1 MTSTLPAQPATPGR
15 PYSPP
20 PPSGP
25 AGARPPESRR
35 SWRWP
40 LGFWAFAFVA
50 WLIPSAGKTT
60 FETKLGVVVDPWKF
74 AGDLGELWHD
84 QNGFGGIHDQYF
96 GYAFPMLP
104 YYLLTDVAQI
114 PTWLAE
120 RLWLSLVVTAA
131 FWGALK
137 LADRLGFGTPGTRV
151 LGAVAYALWP
161 VFTIIVGST
170 SAGALPGA
178 VLPWVLLPLLDERLT
193 PRVAAARSALIIPFM
208 GGVNAAST
216 LAALLPA
223 LLYVCTRTGSRRT
236 KLLAWWLPGVL
247 LACLWWIVPLLLL
260 GIYGENFL
268 PFIET
273 AHNTTT
279 TMSATEVL
287 RGTGNWVAYLNFG
300 EAWLPGGWTVA
311 TGWLPILSSVL
322 AAGLGLAGLARRDL
336 PERRWLVLTVMVV
349 ALLTL
354 AGYGGALGAPFSG
367 SVQDALDSW
376 LSPFRNIYKFQPG
389 LALAL
394 ALGLAHIVAV
404 AAERRGTRANP
415 RRSAWVPAIA
425 SLVVLPGLLLPY
437 ANGDVLQPGAFDK
450 LPKHWEQ
457 TADWLEEYSPDSRA
471 LVVPA
476 TAHGTYEWGK
486 PIDQP
491 LDVLAESRWAQRDY
505 VPFGTAGSRRAMDA
519 VDQALMTGG
528 EVPGLQAFLARAGLH
543 YVVVRNDLDPDQV
556 GYVPPTTVKQ
566 TLTSSGY
573 EKVAEFGPE
582 LTGGRIPEGTPL
594 QIEGLFSRQ
603 RSVEIY
609 QPADGED
616 LRPGP
621 AGALNAAD
629 TAVLSGGPESLLQ
642 LSADPDWQGRPAVL
656 AGDAHPGVE
665 EPAVKVQADGLRRA
679 DTRFGVVNNNTS
691 YTYTEDEKNPEESLQ
706 DPGDEP
712 RMIVPEKG
720 TEHQTTAVLDGAA
733 SVTASTSGNWMFHL
747 PQFDPVN
754 AFDGVPQTGWAEG
767 NPDTSKGEWLQIDF
781 TEPTNL
787 EGTLDLTPLPGAG
800 VRPEPVEVEV
810 ETPRGSE
817 VSTLQAGGRTQSVKS
832 PEGQADWLRITIRK
846 TEGTRTGFAGAG
858 FAEVEIPGVS
868 PVSRQLRLPADAKQ
882 VAADAEQI
890 SLHRGSDLGGLNPAA
905 AETGLQRRFESGE
918 GEYTVTGKVLP
929 VQGQELDALLDDLSA
944 LPEER
949 ISATAG
955 STMPLS
961 PQLSPRNLVDKDLTT
976 AWIAGA
982 DESLTLTWPEATEIS
997 EFVLA
1002 PAGGLSA
1009 RPTEVEVSTP
1019 TGAQTVGVDANGWVR
1034 IPPVTTDRLD
1044 IKVTGTESLSVH
1056 NPFADRD
1063 VQLPVG
1069 LTEVY
1074 VPALGEDAE
1083 EDLRTEPVK
1092 KDEPFEL
1099 ECGSGPV
1106 VSVDG
1111 ELLNTRAEGTL
1122 GDLVDRRPVD
1132 IELCPG
1138 DGEAAGPVE
1147 LAAGRHAVAAGDG
1160 EALAVTDLTLTRGEP
1175 AAAAAG
1181 RDVEATDWA
1190 GDERAVTVGEGQDAY
1205 LTTYENYNDGWKATL
1220 DGEELESVRLDG
1232 WQQGFLVPADKSGEV
1247 KLEYKPAAWYDAG
1260 IFAGVAAILALLGLA
1275 FVRAGRRE
1283 VVVAEPAPPAPGW
1296 VLGALVLTA
1305 VVAVVAGPYA
1315 LIVPALALLARTRA
1329 GLLAPLA
1336 LVAMAG
1342 AGVAALTGAGEA
1354 VRMDEGAFSG
1364 VAQALAV
1371 LALAAAL
1378 VTAERPEPA
1387 GPETGYGPDVDPEAE
1402 TAAFPAYGAG
1412 VPAAGAAGAA
1422 GGPPPG
1428 PGGPP
1433 GRTAVAADPGPDLA
1447 PQAEPDRP
1455 TQRFWRRRSAG
1466 AGAATAAAAESGADR
1481 TPALGTERAADDSAT
1496 PPLGTA
1502 QDEPRDAFVPKP
1514 PIPLSGTADA
1524 ADSADDSVDDVQD
1537 TPPADAPP
1545 ADTPP
1550 DDGTPADRREE
1561 KGK

>member
-1 MTSTLPAQPATPGR
+1 MTPHSTTLPAQPATPGR

-20 PPSGP
+20 PPAGP
-25 AGARPPESRR
+25 AEARPPGNRR

-40 LGFWAFAFVA
+40 LGFWALAFVA
-50 WLIPSAGKTT
+50 WLIPSAGKMT
-60 FETKLGVVVDPWKF
+60 FETKLGVVADPWKF

-84 QNGFGGIHDQYF
+84 RSGFGGIHDQYF

-104 YYLLTDVAQI
+104 YYLLTDLLQI

-131 FWGALK
+131 FWGALR
-137 LADRLGFGTPGTRV
+137 LAERLGFGTSGTRL
-151 LGAVAYALWP
+151 LGATAYALWP
-161 VFTIIVGST
+161 VFTVIVGST

-178 VLPWVLLPLLDERLT
+178 VLPWVLLPLLDERLA
-193 PRVAAARSALIIPFM
+193 PRVAAARSALVIPFM

-223 LLYVCTRTGSRRT
+223 LLYVCTRTGPRRT
-236 KLLAWWLPGVL
+236 RLLAWWLPGVV

-260 GIYGENFL
+260 GVYGENFL

-273 AHNTTT
+273 AQNTTT

-300 EAWLPGGWTVA
+300 EEWLPGGWTVA
-311 TGWLPILSSVL
+311 TGWLPIASSAL

-349 ALLTL
+349 ALVTL
-354 AGYGGALGAPFSG
+354 AGYGGALGAPFADG
-367 SVQDALDSW
+367 VQDALDSW

-394 ALGLAHIVAV
+394 ALGLTHAVAV

-450 LPKHWEQ
+450 LPRHWEQ
-457 TADWLEEYSPDSRA
+457 TADWLQEYSPDSRA

-528 EVPGLQAFLARAGLH
+528 EVPGLQPFLARAGLH

-566 TLTSSGY
+566 TLESSGY

-594 QIEGLFSRQ
+594 QIEGLYSRQ
-603 RSVEIY
+603 RAVEIY

-621 AGALNAAD
+621 AGTLNAAG
-629 TAVLSGGPESLLQ
+629 TAVLSGGPESLLP
-642 LSADPDWQGRPAVL
+642 LSADPGWQGRPAVL
-656 AGDAHPGVE
+656 AGDAHPGVAD
-665 EPAVKVQADGLRRA
+665 PAVKVQADGLRRA

-691 YTYTEDEKNPEESLQ
+691 YTYTEDEKNPPESLQ
-706 DPGDEP
+706 DPGEEP

-720 TEHQTTAVLDGAA
+720 VEHQTTAVLDGAA
-733 SVTASTSGNWMFHL
+733 EVTASTSGNWMFHL

-767 NPDTSKGEWLQIDF
+767 NPDTSAGEWLQIDF

-787 EGTLDLTPLPGAG
+787 EGTVDLTPLPGAG
-800 VRPEPVEVEV
+800 IRPEPVEVEV
-810 ETPRGSE
+810 ETARGSE
-817 VSTLQAGGRTQSVKS
+817 VSTLQTGGRTQTVKA
-832 PEGQADWLRITIRK
+832 PAGQAEWLRITIRE
-846 TEGTRTGFAGAG
+846 TEGDRTGFAGAG

-868 PVSRQLRLPADAKQ
+868 PVRRQLQLPADARQ
-882 VAADAEQI
+882 VTADAEQI
-890 SLHRGSDLGGLNPAA
+890 SLHRGSDLGGLNPGA
-905 AETGLQRRFESGE
+905 AETGLQRRFESGR
-918 GEYTVTGKVLP
+918 GDYTVTGRAMP
-929 VQGQELDALLDDLSA
+929 VQGGELDALLDELGAAD
-944 LPEER
+944 EDR
-949 ISATAG
+949 INVTAG
-955 STMPLS
+955 STLPLS
-961 PQLSPRNLVDKDLTT
+961 PQLSPRNLVDTDLTT

-982 DESLTLTWPEATEIS
+982 DQSLTLTWPEEAEIS

-1019 TGAQTVGVDANGWVR
+1019 TGAQTVGVDDNGWVR
-1034 IPPVTTDRLD
+1034 IPPVMTDRLD
-1044 IKVTGTESLSVH
+1044 IKVTETESLAVH

-1083 EDLRTEPVK
+1083 EDLRTEPVD

-1099 ECGSGPV
+1099 ECGRGPT

-1111 ELLNTRAEGTL
+1111 QLLNTRAEGTL

-1138 DGEAAGPVE
+1138 DGEAAAP
-1147 LAAGRHAVAAGDG
+1147 LPLDDGRHAVAAGDG
-1160 EALAVTDLTLTRGEP
+1160 GPLAVTDLTLTRGEP
-1175 AAAAAG
+1175 AAAADS
-1181 RDVEATDWA
+1181 RTVEATDWA
-1190 GDERAVTVGEGQDAY
+1190 GDERAVTVGEGEDTY
-1205 LTTYENYNDGWKATL
+1205 LTMYENYNDGWKATL

-1232 WQQGFLVPADKSGEV
+1232 WQQGFLVPSDLAGEV
-1247 KLEYKPAAWYDAG
+1247 KLEYEPAVWYDAG
-1260 IFAGVAAILALLGLA
+1260 IFAGIAAILALLGLG

-1283 VVVAEPAPPAPGW
+1283 AVVPQPAPPAPGR

-1315 LIVPALALLARTRA
+1315 LIVPALALLARARS
-1329 GLLAPLA
+1329 GLLSPLA

-1387 GPETGYGPDVDPEAE
+1387 GEETGYAPGVDPEAE

-1412 VPAAGAAGAA
+1412 AGAGAAGADAAGAA

-1433 GRTAVAADPGPDLA
+1433 GRTAAAPAESAAAA
-1447 PQAEPDRP
+1447 PAEADRP
-1455 TQRFWRRRSAG
+1455 TARFRRRGAAGRGARAAG
-1466 AGAATAAAAESGADR
+1466 AGAGAESAAER
-1481 TPALGTERAADDSAT
+1481 T

-1502 QDEPRDAFVPKP
+1502 RDEPGDAFVPKP
-1514 PIPLSGTADA
+1514 PVPLSGTAGTGDTGVTGDA
-1524 ADSADDSVDDVQD
+1524 VQD
-1537 TPPADAPP
+1537 TPPADAPA

-1550 DDGTPADRREE
+1550 DDGTPADRRGEN
-1561 KGK
+1561 GS